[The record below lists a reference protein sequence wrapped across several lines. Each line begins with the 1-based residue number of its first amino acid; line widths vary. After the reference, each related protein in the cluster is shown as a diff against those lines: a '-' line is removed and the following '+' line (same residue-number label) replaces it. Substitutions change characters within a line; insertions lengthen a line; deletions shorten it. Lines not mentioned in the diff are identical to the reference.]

1 MPLLFFDI
9 KYKKHRSKISAAG
22 IVLAV
27 TLLSMTLTGCATSG
41 VQAAG
46 AAIGAVLEA
55 GGLIKRDNRPRDI
68 SVKLVADKT
77 LNQTSEG
84 IPMSLVTKI
93 YVLRSPERLRSLS
106 YAELS
111 ESTSEAALFGDELI
125 STREVILIPGRSY
138 DLSLKIPGDAK
149 TLAIVGMYRSP
160 SPNRWRIA
168 LDAQESVSEGII
180 ATAHACALSLSEG
193 ILVND
198 ISAESVRSL
207 SDVRCHG

>member
-9 KYKKHRSKISAAG
+9 KYESHLSKRPRVGALLAAAL
-22 IVLAV
+22 LA
-27 TLLSMTLTGCATSG
+27 TNLTGCATSG
-41 VQAAG
+41 VQVAG

-55 GGLIKRDNRPRDI
+55 GGLIKRDGRPRDI
-68 SVKLVADKT
+68 AVKLVADKT

-84 IPMSLVTKI
+84 VPMSLVAKI

-106 YAELS
+106 YTELS
-111 ESTSEAALFGDELI
+111 ESTSEATIFGDDLI
-125 STREVILIPGRSY
+125 STREVVLIPGKSY
-138 DLSLKIPGDAK
+138 DLSLKIPSDAR

-168 LDAQESVSEGII
+168 LDAQESVSDGII
-180 ATAHACALSLSEG
+180 ATAHACALSLKEG

-207 SDVRCHG
+207 PEMRCNG

>member
-1 MPLLFFDI
+1 M
-9 KYKKHRSKISAAG
+9 SG
-22 IVLAV
+22 
-27 TLLSMTLTGCATSG
+27 TLLAIALLASSLTGCATSG

-55 GGLIKRDNRPRDI
+55 GGLIKRDGRPRDI
-68 SVKLVADKT
+68 AVKLVADKT
-77 LNQTSEG
+77 LNQTSDG

-106 YAELS
+106 YTELS
-111 ESTSEAALFGDELI
+111 ESTSGAAIFGDDLI
-125 STREVILIPGRSY
+125 STREVVLIPGRSY
-138 DLSLKIPGDAK
+138 DLSLKIPNDAK

-160 SPNRWRIA
+160 AANRWRIA
-168 LDAQESVSEGII
+168 LDAQESVSDGII

-198 ISAESVRSL
+198 ISAETVRSL
-207 SDVRCHG
+207 SEVRCNS

>member
-1 MPLLFFDI
+1 MPSLFFDI
-9 KYKKHRSKISAAG
+9 KYELHRLTRPKVGALLAA
-22 IVLAV
+22 VLLTAN
-27 TLLSMTLTGCATSG
+27 LTGCATSG

-46 AAIGAVLEA
+46 AAISAVLEA
-55 GGLIKRDNRPRDI
+55 GGLIKRDGRPRDI
-68 SVKLVADKT
+68 TVKLVADKT

-84 IPMSLVTKI
+84 VPMSLVTKI

-111 ESTSEAALFGDELI
+111 ESTSEAAIFGDDLI
-125 STREVILIPGRSY
+125 STRELVLIPGKSY
-138 DLSLKIPGDAK
+138 DLSLKIPNDAR

-168 LDAQESVSEGII
+168 LDAQESVSDGVI
-180 ATAHACALSLSEG
+180 ATAHACALSLNEG

-207 SDVRCHG
+207 PETRCNG

>member
-1 MPLLFFDI
+1 MPLLFFSI
-9 KYKKHRSKISAAG
+9 KYDLHRSRLTAARPL
-22 IVLAV
+22 LASLLLAT
-27 TLLSMTLTGCATSG
+27 TLAGCATSG
-41 VQAAG
+41 VQMAG

-55 GGLIKRDNRPRDI
+55 GGIIKRDGRPRDI
-68 SVKLVADKT
+68 SVKLLADKT

-106 YAELS
+106 YTELS
-111 ESTSEAALFGDELI
+111 ESASDGAIFGEDLI
-125 STREVILIPGRSY
+125 STREVVLIPGKSY
-138 DLSLKIPGDAK
+138 DLSLKIPSDAR

-160 SPNRWRIA
+160 SANRWRIA
-168 LDAQESVSEGII
+168 LDAQESVSDGVV
-180 ATAHACALSLSEG
+180 ASAHACALSLSEG

-207 SDVRCHG
+207 SDVRCNG